1 MKRMATGLL
10 MMCCSASAL
19 AASGSWSDSK
29 AGVTLQNRGQMASA
43 AMLSPAA
50 NAPVM
55 QSPSAAIDTI
65 SWSYSLLGP
74 EPAGLQVQLCSS
86 SNRCQQLDAAQGQTR
101 NFFGQSAQSSF
112 RLVFGVEGQGRLNPP
127 LRVVSQQV
135 IVNYH

>member
-1 MKRMATGLL
+1 MTRIATAVL
-10 MMCCSASAL
+10 MMLCSASAL

-29 AGVTLQNRGQMASA
+29 AGVTLQNRGQMTSA
-43 AMLSPAA
+43 PTLSPSA

-55 QSPSAAIDTI
+55 LAPSAVIDTL
-65 SWSYSLLGP
+65 SWRYSLLGA

-101 NFFGQSAQSSF
+101 SFFGQSAQSSF

-135 IVNYH
+135 IVNYR